1 MFSVSALFCRD
12 SVVRGCKGLE
22 LTGRA
27 VYCSGLSLVYA
38 TRYCF
43 ATRETPPKLF
53 FALTSCR
60 QQGFHLPIGFAT
72 VKWYQ
77 IERSVPPSSSVS
89 PFPSF
94 PRSSSSRTV
103 RTTSFEMS
111 AHHLLASSAT
121 STSSRSSTICRSQNS
136 PNSSSHACVAARP
149 ASLLPR

>member
-53 FALTSCR
+53 FALASCR
-60 QQGFHLPIGFAT
+60 QQGIHLPIGFAT

-89 PFPSF
+89 HFPSF
-94 PRSSSSRTV
+94 PCLFARAQFIPYGTHHEFRDVRSSPPCLV
-103 RTTSFEMS
+103 RYLDFFKVIN
-111 AHHLLASSAT
+111 HLPQSELSK
-121 STSSRSSTICRSQNS
+121 
-136 PNSSSHACVAARP
+136 
-149 ASLLPR
+149 LL